1 MSKKKTINTQS
12 PSKKIK
18 YCNVIDLFAGAGGL
32 SLGFEQIKGNVRF
45 RVKVAFE
52 NNPNMQETYKK
63 NHRST
68 VVRGDVCEA
77 DFYEI
82 SKEFGPFD
90 VVIGGPPCQ
99 GFSNANRQRYAAINL
114 NNKLVKQYIR
124 AITELQPKAFVMENV
139 SMLKSDVH
147 RFYMEETDVEIIDK
161 YHIETKTTPL
171 VLLDQEFYFEGAE
184 KYIGHAEQIDANLW
198 PEQLETEMRVIYKVS
213 KNQAKMRTTLDKHKT
228 RILKAVDSYIALV
241 EENKADNPITT
252 QSIKACDALINY
264 YSGDYN
270 LSEIRD
276 MIEPA
281 IMIQRM
287 LSRMKEIIDNHIVID
302 NTSTENGIIVSIRT
316 FAVYEYLEKILKSDD
331 YKYTLKSDILCA
343 ADYGAPQKRMR
354 FVIVGVKKSISDE
367 VTLPTARF
375 TPDRYNTVREAIE
388 DLEKVQPIDDITMDQ
403 GIPVKSP
410 TAKTPLSKL
419 RDSNV
424 LWNHIVTKT
433 TPTALSRFKVIKQG
447 ENFHALSDELKSNTY
462 TDPARTQ
469 NTIYLRLNYDEPCGT
484 VVNVR
489 KSMWIHPVNDR
500 AISVREAARLQTFP
514 DSFIF
519 CGTKDQQ
526 YQQVG
531 NAVPPIMAK
540 AIAKKVAKL
549 LRKANIK

>member
-1 MSKKKTINTQS
+1 MNKKTQKPNQPKKK
-12 PSKKIK
+12 KIR

-32 SLGFEQIKGNVRF
+32 SLGFEQVKGEVRF
-45 RVKVAFE
+45 RIKVAFE

-63 NHRST
+63 NHPNT
-68 VVRGDVCEA
+68 EVRGDVCEA
-77 DFYEI
+77 DFRQI
-82 SKEFGPFD
+82 NREFGPID

-147 RFYMEETDVEIIDK
+147 RFYMEESDVDIINRYNID
-161 YHIETKTTPL
+161 TKDTPL
-171 VLLDQEFYFEGAE
+171 VLLDKQYYFEGAE
-184 KYIGHAEQIDANLW
+184 NYIGQAMIIDSYIW
-198 PEQLETEMRVIYKVS
+198 PEQLENELRVIYKCS
-213 KNQAKMRTTLDKHKT
+213 KSITKLKSTLEKHKS
-228 RILKAVDSYIALV
+228 RIMKATSLYYSLI
-241 EENKADNPITT
+241 EESDTDDHIISK
-252 QSIKACDALINY
+252 SKEACDAVLKYFSGECSIN
-264 YSGDYN
+264 DVRR
-270 LSEIRD
+270 I
-276 MIEPA
+276 IEPA

-287 LSRMKEIIDNHIVID
+287 LSRMKEIIDNNIVID
-302 NTSTENGIIVSIRT
+302 QISTDNGIVVSIRT
-316 FAVYEYLEKILKSDD
+316 FAVFEYLSKILQSDD
-331 YKYTLKSDILCA
+331 YKYALKPDVICA

-354 FVIVGVKKSISDE
+354 FVIVGVKRSIANE
-367 VTLPTARF
+367 ALLPTPRF
-375 TPDRYNTVREAIE
+375 KPEEYLTVRHAIE
-388 DLEKVQPIDDITMDQ
+388 DLENVVPVNDITQDYGM
-403 GIPVKSP
+403 PVSLPEEKG
-410 TAKTPLSKL
+410 PLSKL
-419 RDSNV
+419 RDSTTI
-424 LWNHIVTKT
+424 WNHIITQT
-433 TPTALSRFKVIKQG
+433 TPTALSRFRAIKQG
-447 ENFHALSDELKSNTY
+447 ENFHALSDDLKSNTY

-489 KSMWIHPVNDR
+489 KSMWIHPVQDR

-526 YQQVG
+526 CQQVG

-549 LRKANIK
+549 LR

>member
-1 MSKKKTINTQS
+1 MNKKTQKPNQPKKK
-12 PSKKIK
+12 KIR

-32 SLGFEQIKGNVRF
+32 SLGFEQVKGEVRF
-45 RVKVAFE
+45 RIKVAFE

-63 NHRST
+63 NHPNT
-68 VVRGDVCEA
+68 EVRGDVCEA
-77 DFYEI
+77 DFRQI
-82 SKEFGPFD
+82 NREFGPID

-147 RFYMEETDVEIIDK
+147 RFYMEESDVDIINRYNID
-161 YHIETKTTPL
+161 TKDTPL
-171 VLLDQEFYFEGAE
+171 VLLDKQYYFEGAE
-184 KYIGHAEQIDANLW
+184 NYIGQAMIIDSYIW
-198 PEQLETEMRVIYKVS
+198 PEQLENELRVIYKCS
-213 KNQAKMRTTLDKHKT
+213 KSITKLKSTLEKHKS
-228 RILKAVDSYIALV
+228 RIEKATSLYYSLI
-241 EENKADNPITT
+241 EESDTDDHIISK
-252 QSIKACDALINY
+252 SKEACDAVLKYFSGECSIN
-264 YSGDYN
+264 DVRR
-270 LSEIRD
+270 I
-276 MIEPA
+276 IEPA

-287 LSRMKEIIDNHIVID
+287 LSRMKEIIDNNIVID
-302 NTSTENGIIVSIRT
+302 QISTDNGIVVSIRT
-316 FAVYEYLEKILKSDD
+316 FAVFEYLSKILQSDD
-331 YKYTLKSDILCA
+331 YKYALKPDVICA

-354 FVIVGVKKSISDE
+354 FVIVGVKRSIANE
-367 VTLPTARF
+367 ALLPTPRF
-375 TPDRYNTVREAIE
+375 KPEEYLTVRHAIE
-388 DLEKVQPIDDITMDQ
+388 DLENVVPVDDITQDYGM
-403 GIPVKSP
+403 PVSLPEEKG
-410 TAKTPLSKL
+410 PLSKL
-419 RDSNV
+419 RDSTTI
-424 LWNHIVTKT
+424 WNHIITQT
-433 TPTALSRFKVIKQG
+433 TPTALSRFKAIKQG
-447 ENFHALSDELKSNTY
+447 ENFHALSDDLKSNTY

-489 KSMWIHPVNDR
+489 KSMWIHPVQDR

-549 LRKANIK
+549 LR

>member
-1 MSKKKTINTQS
+1 MNKKTQKPNQPKKK
-12 PSKKIK
+12 KIR

-32 SLGFEQIKGNVRF
+32 SLGFEQVKGEVRF
-45 RVKVAFE
+45 RIKVAFE

-63 NHRST
+63 NHPNT
-68 VVRGDVCEA
+68 EVRGDVCEA
-77 DFYEI
+77 DFRQI
-82 SKEFGPFD
+82 NREFGPID

-147 RFYMEETDVEIIDK
+147 RFYMEESDVDIINRYNID
-161 YHIETKTTPL
+161 TKDTPL
-171 VLLDQEFYFEGAE
+171 VLLDKQYYFEGAE
-184 KYIGHAEQIDANLW
+184 NYIGQAMIIDSYIW
-198 PEQLETEMRVIYKVS
+198 PEQLENELRVIYKCS
-213 KNQAKMRTTLDKHKT
+213 KSITKLKSTLEKHKS
-228 RILKAVDSYIALV
+228 RIEKATSLYYSLI
-241 EENKADNPITT
+241 EESDTDDHIISK
-252 QSIKACDALINY
+252 SKEACDAVLKYFSGECSIN
-264 YSGDYN
+264 DVRR
-270 LSEIRD
+270 I
-276 MIEPA
+276 IEPA
-281 IMIQRM
+281 MMIQRM
-287 LSRMKEIIDNHIVID
+287 LSRMKEIIDNNIVID
-302 NTSTENGIIVSIRT
+302 QISTDNGIVVSIRT
-316 FAVYEYLEKILKSDD
+316 FAVFEYLSKILQSDD
-331 YKYTLKSDILCA
+331 YKYALKPDVICA

-354 FVIVGVKKSISDE
+354 FVIVGVKRSIANE
-367 VTLPTARF
+367 ALLPTPRF
-375 TPDRYNTVREAIE
+375 KPEEYLTVRHAIE
-388 DLEKVQPIDDITMDQ
+388 DLENVVPVDDITQDYGM
-403 GIPVKSP
+403 PVSLPEEKG
-410 TAKTPLSKL
+410 PLSKL
-419 RDSNV
+419 RDSTTI
-424 LWNHIVTKT
+424 WNHIITQT
-433 TPTALSRFKVIKQG
+433 TPTALSRFKAIKQG
-447 ENFHALSDELKSNTY
+447 ENFHALSDDLKSNTY

-489 KSMWIHPVNDR
+489 KSMWIHPVQDR

-549 LRKANIK
+549 LR

>member
-1 MSKKKTINTQS
+1 MNKKTQKPNQPKKK
-12 PSKKIK
+12 KIR

-32 SLGFEQIKGNVRF
+32 SLGFEQVKGEVRF
-45 RVKVAFE
+45 RIKVAFE

-63 NHRST
+63 NHPNT
-68 VVRGDVCEA
+68 EVRGDVCEA
-77 DFYEI
+77 DFRQI
-82 SKEFGPFD
+82 NREFGPID

-147 RFYMEETDVEIIDK
+147 RFYMEESDVDIINRYNID
-161 YHIETKTTPL
+161 TKDTPL
-171 VLLDQEFYFEGAE
+171 VLLDKQYYFEGAE
-184 KYIGHAEQIDANLW
+184 NYIGQAMIIDSYIW
-198 PEQLETEMRVIYKVS
+198 PELLENELRVIYKCS
-213 KNQAKMRTTLDKHKT
+213 KSITKLKSTLEKHKS
-228 RILKAVDSYIALV
+228 RIEKATSLYYSLI
-241 EENKADNPITT
+241 EESDTDDHIISK
-252 QSIKACDALINY
+252 SKEACDAVLKYFSGECSIN
-264 YSGDYN
+264 DVRR
-270 LSEIRD
+270 I
-276 MIEPA
+276 IEPA

-287 LSRMKEIIDNHIVID
+287 LSRMKEIIDNNIVID
-302 NTSTENGIIVSIRT
+302 QISTDNGIVVSIRT
-316 FAVYEYLEKILKSDD
+316 FAVFEYLSKILQSDD
-331 YKYTLKSDILCA
+331 YKYALKPDVICA

-354 FVIVGVKKSISDE
+354 FVIVGVKRSIANE
-367 VTLPTARF
+367 ALLPTPRF
-375 TPDRYNTVREAIE
+375 KPEEYLTVRHAIE
-388 DLEKVQPIDDITMDQ
+388 DLENVVPVDDITQDYGM
-403 GIPVKSP
+403 PVSLPEEKG
-410 TAKTPLSKL
+410 PLSKL
-419 RDSNV
+419 RDSTTI
-424 LWNHIVTKT
+424 WNHIITQT
-433 TPTALSRFKVIKQG
+433 TPTALSRFKAIKQG
-447 ENFHALSDELKSNTY
+447 ENFHALSDDLKSNTY

-489 KSMWIHPVNDR
+489 KSMWIHPVQDR

-549 LRKANIK
+549 LR

>member
-1 MSKKKTINTQS
+1 MNKKTQKPNQPKKK
-12 PSKKIK
+12 KIR

-32 SLGFEQIKGNVRF
+32 SLGFEQVKGEVRF
-45 RVKVAFE
+45 RIKVAFE

-63 NHRST
+63 NHPNT
-68 VVRGDVCEA
+68 EVRGDVCEA
-77 DFYEI
+77 DFRQI
-82 SKEFGPFD
+82 NREFGPID

-147 RFYMEETDVEIIDK
+147 RFYMEESDVDIINRYNID
-161 YHIETKTTPL
+161 TKDTPL
-171 VLLDQEFYFEGAE
+171 VLLDKQYYFEGAE
-184 KYIGHAEQIDANLW
+184 NYIGQAMIIDSYIW
-198 PEQLETEMRVIYKVS
+198 PEQLENELRVIYKCS
-213 KNQAKMRTTLDKHKT
+213 KSITKLKSTLEKHKS
-228 RILKAVDSYIALV
+228 RIEKATSLYYSLI
-241 EENKADNPITT
+241 EESDTDDHIISK
-252 QSIKACDALINY
+252 SKEACDAVLKY
-264 YSGDYN
+264 YSGECSINDVRR
-270 LSEIRD
+270 I
-276 MIEPA
+276 IEPA

-287 LSRMKEIIDNHIVID
+287 LSRMKEIIDNNIVID
-302 NTSTENGIIVSIRT
+302 QISTDNGIVVSIRT
-316 FAVYEYLEKILKSDD
+316 FAVFEYLSKILQSDD
-331 YKYTLKSDILCA
+331 YKYALKPDVICA

-354 FVIVGVKKSISDE
+354 FVIVGVKRSIANE
-367 VTLPTARF
+367 ALLPTPRF
-375 TPDRYNTVREAIE
+375 KPEEYLTVRHAIE
-388 DLEKVQPIDDITMDQ
+388 DLENVVPVDDITQDYGM
-403 GIPVKSP
+403 PVSLPEEKG
-410 TAKTPLSKL
+410 PLSKL
-419 RDSNV
+419 RDSTTI
-424 LWNHIVTKT
+424 WNHIITQT
-433 TPTALSRFKVIKQG
+433 TPTALSRFRAIKQG
-447 ENFHALSDELKSNTY
+447 ENFHALSDDLKSNTY

-489 KSMWIHPVNDR
+489 KSMWIHPVQDR

-549 LRKANIK
+549 LR

>member
-1 MSKKKTINTQS
+1 MNKKTQKPNQPKKK
-12 PSKKIK
+12 KIR

-32 SLGFEQIKGNVRF
+32 SLGFEQVKGEVRF
-45 RVKVAFE
+45 RIKVAFE

-63 NHRST
+63 NHPNT
-68 VVRGDVCEA
+68 EVRGDVCEA
-77 DFYEI
+77 DFRQI
-82 SKEFGPFD
+82 NREFGPID

-147 RFYMEETDVEIIDK
+147 RFYMEESDVDIINRYNID
-161 YHIETKTTPL
+161 TKDTPL
-171 VLLDQEFYFEGAE
+171 VLLDKQYYFEGAE
-184 KYIGHAEQIDANLW
+184 NYIGQAMIIDSYIW
-198 PEQLETEMRVIYKVS
+198 PEQLENELRVIYKCS
-213 KNQAKMRTTLDKHKT
+213 KSITKLKSTLEKHKS
-228 RILKAVDSYIALV
+228 RIEKATSLYYSLI
-241 EENKADNPITT
+241 EESDTDDHIISK
-252 QSIKACDALINY
+252 SKEACDAVLKY
-264 YSGDYN
+264 FSGDCSIN
-270 LSEIRD
+270 DVRRI
-276 MIEPA
+276 IEPA

-287 LSRMKEIIDNHIVID
+287 LSRMKEIIDNNIVID
-302 NTSTENGIIVSIRT
+302 QISTDNGIVVSIRT
-316 FAVYEYLEKILKSDD
+316 FAVFEYLSKILQSDD
-331 YKYTLKSDILCA
+331 YKYALKPDVICA

-354 FVIVGVKKSISDE
+354 FVIVGVKRSIANE
-367 VTLPTARF
+367 ALLPTPRF
-375 TPDRYNTVREAIE
+375 KPEEYLTVRHAIE
-388 DLEKVQPIDDITMDQ
+388 DLENVVPVDDITQDYGM
-403 GIPVKSP
+403 PVSLPEEKG
-410 TAKTPLSKL
+410 PLSKL
-419 RDSNV
+419 RDSTTI
-424 LWNHIVTKT
+424 WNHIITQT
-433 TPTALSRFKVIKQG
+433 TPTALSRFRAIKQG
-447 ENFHALSDELKSNTY
+447 ENFHALSDDLKSNTY

-489 KSMWIHPVNDR
+489 KSMWIHPVQDR

-549 LRKANIK
+549 LR

>member
-1 MSKKKTINTQS
+1 MNKKTQKPNQPKKK
-12 PSKKIK
+12 KIR

-32 SLGFEQIKGNVRF
+32 SLGFEQVKGEVRF
-45 RVKVAFE
+45 RIKVAFE

-63 NHRST
+63 NHPNT
-68 VVRGDVCEA
+68 EVRGDVCEA
-77 DFYEI
+77 DFRQI
-82 SKEFGPFD
+82 NREFGPID

-147 RFYMEETDVEIIDK
+147 RFYMEESDVDIINRYNID
-161 YHIETKTTPL
+161 TKDTPL
-171 VLLDQEFYFEGAE
+171 VLLDKQYYFEGAE
-184 KYIGHAEQIDANLW
+184 NYIGQAMIIDSYIW
-198 PEQLETEMRVIYKVS
+198 PEQLENELRVIYKCS
-213 KNQAKMRTTLDKHKT
+213 KSITKLKSTLEKHKS
-228 RILKAVDSYIALV
+228 RIMKATSLYYSLI
-241 EENKADNPITT
+241 EESDTDDHIISK
-252 QSIKACDALINY
+252 SKEACDAVLKYFSGECSIN
-264 YSGDYN
+264 DVRR
-270 LSEIRD
+270 I
-276 MIEPA
+276 IEPA

-287 LSRMKEIIDNHIVID
+287 LSRMKEIIDNNIVID
-302 NTSTENGIIVSIRT
+302 QISTDNGIVVSIRT
-316 FAVYEYLEKILKSDD
+316 FAVFEYLSKILQSDD
-331 YKYTLKSDILCA
+331 YKYALKPDVICA

-354 FVIVGVKKSISDE
+354 FVIVGVKRSIANE
-367 VTLPTARF
+367 ALLPTPRF
-375 TPDRYNTVREAIE
+375 KPEEYLTVRHAIE
-388 DLEKVQPIDDITMDQ
+388 DLENVVPVNDITQDYGM
-403 GIPVKSP
+403 PVSLPEEKG
-410 TAKTPLSKL
+410 PLSKL
-419 RDSNV
+419 RDSTTI
-424 LWNHIVTKT
+424 WNHIITQT
-433 TPTALSRFKVIKQG
+433 TPTALSRFRAIKQG
-447 ENFHALSDELKSNTY
+447 ENFHALSDDLKSNTY

-489 KSMWIHPVNDR
+489 KSMWIHPVQDR

-549 LRKANIK
+549 LR

>member
-1 MSKKKTINTQS
+1 MNKKTQKPNQPKKK
-12 PSKKIK
+12 KIR

-32 SLGFEQIKGNVRF
+32 SLGFEQVKGEVRF
-45 RVKVAFE
+45 RIKVAFE

-63 NHRST
+63 NHPNT
-68 VVRGDVCEA
+68 EVRGDVCEA
-77 DFYEI
+77 DFRQI
-82 SKEFGPFD
+82 NREFGPID

-147 RFYMEETDVEIIDK
+147 RFYMEESDVDIINRYNID
-161 YHIETKTTPL
+161 TKDTPL
-171 VLLDQEFYFEGAE
+171 VLLDKQYYFEGAE
-184 KYIGHAEQIDANLW
+184 NYIGQAMIIDSYIW
-198 PEQLETEMRVIYKVS
+198 PEQLENELRVIYKCS
-213 KNQAKMRTTLDKHKT
+213 KSISKLKSTLEKHKS
-228 RILKAVDSYIALV
+228 RIEKATSLYYSLI
-241 EENKADNPITT
+241 EESDTDDHIISK
-252 QSIKACDALINY
+252 SKEACDAVLKYFSGECSIN
-264 YSGDYN
+264 DVRR
-270 LSEIRD
+270 I
-276 MIEPA
+276 IEPA

-287 LSRMKEIIDNHIVID
+287 LSRMKEIIDNNIVID
-302 NTSTENGIIVSIRT
+302 QISTDNGIVVSIRT
-316 FAVYEYLEKILKSDD
+316 FAVFEYLSKILQSDD
-331 YKYTLKSDILCA
+331 YKYALKPDVICA

-354 FVIVGVKKSISDE
+354 FVIVGVKRSIANE
-367 VTLPTARF
+367 ALLPTPRF
-375 TPDRYNTVREAIE
+375 KPEEYLTVRHAIE
-388 DLEKVQPIDDITMDQ
+388 DLENVVPVNDITQDYGM
-403 GIPVKSP
+403 PVSLPEEKG
-410 TAKTPLSKL
+410 PLSKL
-419 RDSNV
+419 RDSTTI
-424 LWNHIVTKT
+424 WNHIITQT
-433 TPTALSRFKVIKQG
+433 TPTALSRFRAIKQG
-447 ENFHALSDELKSNTY
+447 ENFHALSDDLKSNTY

-489 KSMWIHPVNDR
+489 KSMWIHPVQDR

-549 LRKANIK
+549 LR

>member
-1 MSKKKTINTQS
+1 MNKKTQKPNQPKKK
-12 PSKKIK
+12 KIR

-32 SLGFEQIKGNVRF
+32 SLGFEQVKGEVRF
-45 RVKVAFE
+45 RIKVAFE

-63 NHRST
+63 NHPNT
-68 VVRGDVCEA
+68 EVRGDVCEA
-77 DFYEI
+77 DFRQI
-82 SKEFGPFD
+82 NREFGPID

-147 RFYMEETDVEIIDK
+147 RFYMEESDVDIINRYNID
-161 YHIETKTTPL
+161 TKDTPL
-171 VLLDQEFYFEGAE
+171 VLLDKQYYFEGAE
-184 KYIGHAEQIDANLW
+184 NYIGQAMIIDSYIW
-198 PEQLETEMRVIYKVS
+198 PEQLENELRVIYKCS
-213 KNQAKMRTTLDKHKT
+213 KSITKLKSTLEKHKS
-228 RILKAVDSYIALV
+228 RIEKATSLYYSLI
-241 EENKADNPITT
+241 EESDTDDHIISK
-252 QSIKACDALINY
+252 SKEACDAVLKYFSGECSIN
-264 YSGDYN
+264 DVRR
-270 LSEIRD
+270 I
-276 MIEPA
+276 IEPA

-287 LSRMKEIIDNHIVID
+287 LSRMKEIIDNNIVID
-302 NTSTENGIIVSIRT
+302 QISTDNGIVVSIRT
-316 FAVYEYLEKILKSDD
+316 FAVFEYLSKILQSDD
-331 YKYTLKSDILCA
+331 YKYALKPDVICA

-354 FVIVGVKKSISDE
+354 FVIVGVKRSIANE
-367 VTLPTARF
+367 ALLPTPRF
-375 TPDRYNTVREAIE
+375 KPEEYLTVRHAIE
-388 DLEKVQPIDDITMDQ
+388 DLENVVPVNDITQDYGM
-403 GIPVKSP
+403 PVSLPEEKG
-410 TAKTPLSKL
+410 PLSKL
-419 RDSNV
+419 RDSTTI
-424 LWNHIVTKT
+424 WNHIITQT
-433 TPTALSRFKVIKQG
+433 TPTALSRFKAIKQG
-447 ENFHALSDELKSNTY
+447 ENFHALSDDLKSNTY

-489 KSMWIHPVNDR
+489 KSMWIHPVQDR

-549 LRKANIK
+549 LR

>member
-1 MSKKKTINTQS
+1 MNKKTQKPNQPKKK
-12 PSKKIK
+12 KIR

-32 SLGFEQIKGNVRF
+32 SLGFEQVKGEVRF
-45 RVKVAFE
+45 RIKVAFE

-63 NHRST
+63 NHPNT
-68 VVRGDVCEA
+68 EVRGDVCEA
-77 DFYEI
+77 DFRQI
-82 SKEFGPFD
+82 NREFGPID

-147 RFYMEETDVEIIDK
+147 RFYMEESDVDIINRYNID
-161 YHIETKTTPL
+161 TKDTPL
-171 VLLDQEFYFEGAE
+171 VLLDKQYYFEGAE
-184 KYIGHAEQIDANLW
+184 NYIGQAMIIDSYIW
-198 PEQLETEMRVIYKVS
+198 PEQLENELRVIYKCS
-213 KNQAKMRTTLDKHKT
+213 KSITKLKSTLEKHKS
-228 RILKAVDSYIALV
+228 RIEKATSLYYSLIEASDTDDHIISKSK
-241 EENKADNPITT
+241 E
-252 QSIKACDALINY
+252 ACDAVLKYFSGECSIN
-264 YSGDYN
+264 DVRR
-270 LSEIRD
+270 I
-276 MIEPA
+276 IEPA

-287 LSRMKEIIDNHIVID
+287 LSRMKEIIDNNIVID
-302 NTSTENGIIVSIRT
+302 QISTDNGIVVSIRT
-316 FAVYEYLEKILKSDD
+316 FAVFEYLSKILQSDD
-331 YKYTLKSDILCA
+331 YKYALKPDVICA

-354 FVIVGVKKSISDE
+354 FVIVGVKRSIANE
-367 VTLPTARF
+367 ALLPTPRF
-375 TPDRYNTVREAIE
+375 KPEEYLTVRHAIE
-388 DLEKVQPIDDITMDQ
+388 DLENVAPVDDITQDYGM
-403 GIPVKSP
+403 PVSLPEEKG
-410 TAKTPLSKL
+410 PLSKL
-419 RDSNV
+419 RDSTTI
-424 LWNHIVTKT
+424 WNHIITQT
-433 TPTALSRFKVIKQG
+433 TPTALSRFKAIKQG
-447 ENFHALSDELKSNTY
+447 ENFHALSDDLKSNTY

-489 KSMWIHPVNDR
+489 KSMWIHPVQDR

-549 LRKANIK
+549 LR

>member
-1 MSKKKTINTQS
+1 MNKKTQKPNQPKKK
-12 PSKKIK
+12 KIR

-32 SLGFEQIKGNVRF
+32 SLGFEQVKGEVRF
-45 RVKVAFE
+45 KIRVAFE

-63 NHRST
+63 NHPNT
-68 VVRGDVCEA
+68 EVRGDVCEA
-77 DFYEI
+77 DFRQI
-82 SKEFGPFD
+82 NQEFGPID

-147 RFYMEETDVEIIDK
+147 RFYMEESDVSIIERYQID
-161 YHIETKTTPL
+161 TKDTPL
-171 VLLDQEFYFEGAE
+171 VLLDKQYYFEGAE
-184 KYIGHAEQIDANLW
+184 NYIGQALMIDSYIW
-198 PEQLETEMRVIYKVS
+198 PEQLETELRVIYKCS
-213 KNQAKMRTTLDKHKT
+213 KNITKLKSTLEKHKT
-228 RILKAVDSYIALV
+228 RIEKAISLYYDLIKDI
-241 EENKADNPITT
+241 NTDNHIIIK
-252 QSIKACDALINY
+252 SIEACDIVQQY
-264 YSGDYN
+264 FSGECDI
-270 LSEIRD
+270 SDVRIK
-276 MIEPA
+276 IEPA

-287 LSRMKEIIDNHIVID
+287 LSRMKEIIDNNIVID
-302 NTSTENGIIVSIRT
+302 NISTDDGIVASIRT
-316 FAVYEYLEKILKSDD
+316 FAVFEYLSKILQSED
-331 YKYTLKSDILCA
+331 YKYALKPDVICA

-354 FVIVGVKKSISDE
+354 FVIVGVKRSIANE
-367 VTLPTARF
+367 ALLPVPRF
-375 TPDRYNTVREAIE
+375 KPEEYLTVRHAIE
-388 DLEKVQPIDDITMDQ
+388 DLESVATVDDITQDH
-403 GIPVKSP
+403 GSPVDLPETKG
-410 TAKTPLSKL
+410 PLSKL
-419 RDSNV
+419 RDSTTI
-424 LWNHIVTKT
+424 WNHIITQT
-433 TPTALSRFKVIKQG
+433 TPTALSRFKAIKQG
-447 ENFHALSDELKSNTY
+447 ENFHALSDDLKSNTY
-462 TDPARTQ
+462 TDPSRTQ

-489 KSMWIHPVNDR
+489 KSMWIHPTQDR

-549 LRKANIK
+549 LK

>member
-1 MSKKKTINTQS
+1 MNKKTQKPNQPKKK
-12 PSKKIK
+12 KI
-18 YCNVIDLFAGAGGL
+18 CNVIDLFAGAGGL
-32 SLGFEQIKGNVRF
+32 SLGFEQVKGEVRF
-45 RVKVAFE
+45 RIKVAFE

-63 NHRST
+63 NHPNT
-68 VVRGDVCEA
+68 EVRGDVCEA
-77 DFYEI
+77 DFRQI
-82 SKEFGPFD
+82 NREFGPID

-147 RFYMEETDVEIIDK
+147 RFYMEESDVDIINRYNID
-161 YHIETKTTPL
+161 TKDTPL
-171 VLLDQEFYFEGAE
+171 VLLDKQYYFEGAE
-184 KYIGHAEQIDANLW
+184 NYIGQAMIIDSYIW
-198 PEQLETEMRVIYKVS
+198 PEQLENELRVIYKCS
-213 KNQAKMRTTLDKHKT
+213 KSITKLKSTLEKHKS
-228 RILKAVDSYIALV
+228 RIEKATSLYYSLI
-241 EENKADNPITT
+241 EESDTDDHIISK
-252 QSIKACDALINY
+252 SKEACDAVLKYFSGECSIN
-264 YSGDYN
+264 DVRR
-270 LSEIRD
+270 I
-276 MIEPA
+276 IEPA

-287 LSRMKEIIDNHIVID
+287 LSRMKEIIDNNIVID
-302 NTSTENGIIVSIRT
+302 QISTDNGIVVSIRT
-316 FAVYEYLEKILKSDD
+316 FAVFEYLSKILQSDD
-331 YKYTLKSDILCA
+331 YKYALKPDVICA

-354 FVIVGVKKSISDE
+354 FVIVGVKRSIANE
-367 VTLPTARF
+367 ALLPTPRF
-375 TPDRYNTVREAIE
+375 KPEEYLTVRHAIE
-388 DLEKVQPIDDITMDQ
+388 DLENVVPVDDITQDYGM
-403 GIPVKSP
+403 PVSLPEEKG
-410 TAKTPLSKL
+410 PLSKL
-419 RDSNV
+419 RDSTTI
-424 LWNHIVTKT
+424 WNHIITQT
-433 TPTALSRFKVIKQG
+433 TPTALSRFKAIKQG
-447 ENFHALSDELKSNTY
+447 ENFHALSDDLKSNTY

-489 KSMWIHPVNDR
+489 KSMWIHPVQDR

-549 LRKANIK
+549 LR